1 MSKAKKEQKTVSGV
15 FDSIFEQ
22 AEFVNAAGVATVV
35 ELPLSSLVVNPH
47 QPRKHFSE
55 EELAQLASSVA
66 AHGVLQPIVV
76 RELGMGRYEIVVGER
91 RFRAAA
97 LAGLKAVPAIVRE
110 LDEQTTRVM
119 ALVENLQRSDLNP
132 LEETDA
138 FLNLLSTALG
148 RPIPDVVAVLGEM
161 YDEDRG
167 RSRHSAVAGA
177 EREQVERLF
186 AELGRFTLNS
196 FVTHRLPL
204 LNLPEDVLVHVRQ
217 GSLNYTKAL
226 AVARLKGEGER
237 ADLLEKIAS
246 ANLSLRAVQQV
257 VASKLATLQGSA
269 PERELAKQ
277 FSKIGKRMSSSAVM
291 SDKRKRER
299 VQKLLA
305 QLEQLL
311 E

>member
-1 MSKAKKEQKTVSGV
+1 MSKARKGQKTVSGV

-35 ELPLSSLVVNPH
+35 ELPLSSLKVNPH

-76 RELGMGRYEIVVGER
+76 RELGMGRFEIVVGER
-91 RFRAAA
+91 RFRAAG
-97 LAGLKAVPAIVRE
+97 LAGLEAVPAIVRE
-110 LDEQTTRVM
+110 LDEQATQVL

-138 FLNLLSTALG
+138 FLNLLATVLG
-148 RPIPDVVAVLGEM
+148 KPVQDVIAVLGAM

-167 RSRHSAVAGA
+167 RSRRSAVAED
-177 EREQVERLF
+177 ERERVERLF
-186 AELGRFTLNS
+186 DELGRFTLNS

-204 LNLPEDVLVHVRQ
+204 LNLPEDVLTHVRQ
-217 GSLNYTKAL
+217 GNLDYTKAL
-226 AVARLKGEGER
+226 AVARLKREDER
-237 ADLLEKIAS
+237 AELLEKIAS
-246 ANLSLRAVQQV
+246 ENLPLRAVQQAV
-257 VASKLATLQGSA
+257 TNKLAASRGST
-269 PERELAKQ
+269 PERELAQQ
-277 FSKIGKRMSSSAVM
+277 FSKIGKRLNKSAAL
-291 SDKRKRER
+291 SDKKKRER